1 MAYLKPCMH
10 DGLLNGVYIW
20 RYVIYLLQKRRKANG
35 VHGDEPQNNSGVLL
49 LLLLTVLLASF
60 LNAL

>member
-1 MAYLKPCMH
+1 MH